1 MVEFG
6 KAGLV
11 FGLLVA
17 LPLAVWVGAMLT
29 REGMPLGR
37 FVDRWFRPLV
47 VVLAVGHLLFG
58 VNGPWD
64 DFVGADMI
72 YWLTFLLLAMLFM
85 PMLRRLQRSTEKRDA

>member
-29 REGMPLGR
+29 REGTPPGR
-37 FVDRWFRPLV
+37 FVDRWFRPL
-47 VVLAVGHLLFG
+47 A
-58 VNGPWD
+58 
-64 DFVGADMI
+64 M
-72 YWLTFLLLAMLFM
+72 AMLFM
-85 PMLRRLQRSTEKRDA
+85 PMLRRLQRSTEKRDS